1 MVLSLNENQCLLDLK
16 SFITG
21 NQKHDKSKTNQ
32 TFFIFSIV
40 IMLLMFFAYLIGLKI
55 GTKIARMQMKFYVI
69 RLINQQRQQQQQHR
83 KRVNSL
89 KLFLA
94 KLIDE
99 EDRS

>member
-1 MVLSLNENQCLLDLK
+1 
-16 SFITG
+16 
-21 NQKHDKSKTNQ
+21 
-32 TFFIFSIV
+32 
-40 IMLLMFFAYLIGLKI
+40 MFFAYLIGLKI
-55 GTKIARMQMKFYVI
+55 GSKIARMQMKFYVI

-83 KRVNSL
+83 KRVNNL